1 MSDFANSFKDAS
13 YDSIDKGV
21 EAKLGLPDGLL
32 SSIRLN
38 GEKSNNNQVSSAN
51 ARTPYQ
57 IIPKTRIAA
66 LKAYKIDP
74 YLSPENA
81 AEVAG
86 NLLKDSLKRNNG
98 DVANAVAEYHGGTD
112 RKNWGDITKAYVS
125 RVVYP
130 LVSTAQAQDQQTI
143 DNQDNAYS
151 LDNKP
156 AISSAASKAADEWI
170 KNNPIQLPVH
180 NTTDTPKPAPVA
192 NIPLD
197 TSTKKISN
205 ELSKAADEWSAKNP
219 VKDQQEQPS
228 TIAKIK
234 DFFTGD
240 LRKTKD
246 TESHPDWA
254 TMPELNQMSF
264 ASAKTGLGTLVAPPK
279 EIAAIVQHN
288 FPEAKVRQD
297 EKGNFLVTS
306 PSDGKEYAIKPG
318 FQVSD
323 IPRALGGILAFTP
336 AGRAESLAGMSAGSA
351 ATQAG
356 IEATQSAT
364 GGEFNTGDVAVAGV
378 LPPIFHGLGKL
389 LNVGGEHV
397 ANAIKSLLPDVKPI
411 ITQAPADVAAAA
423 EQAKPAIQ
431 ATTEAPLTNPVT
443 NPLVETTQAKP
454 HLNISQADEA
464 TAAAD
469 DALAAQKQAAYD
481 AQTIEPL
488 VDTPSAT
495 PTLTED
501 ELKKLA
507 KDSAIGLTGKKTAQE
522 KLAQQAS
529 IDEEVNSAA
538 NDLGFNLEPDQ
549 KTNNDQ
555 FRKLIG
561 LTRSQAGSDAE
572 ARGIASVEESANKAD
587 EIMSKLGSVTNGND
601 KADISLASEKV
612 RSSLASTRSDLDNK
626 AKSLYDSVDAAVPNN
641 MVVDLPNST
650 KVVNETLTGLRGKVE
665 SLNPAESRLFKIVTA
680 PETSYLELTR
690 ERQAIGKALAGKES
704 PYGST
709 DERLLKRLYGAMA
722 QDQNQ
727 AVIKAGG
734 LNGEALSAKFK
745 LANQLTAKR
754 KALEK
759 RIVNAFGKDNDGSIV
774 PSLRNSIA
782 AGSKG
787 DVAGLVKV
795 LKVIPTDLHKEAIA
809 TSIQTLA
816 TKNGHFSFNAYA
828 NLYRGLRQN
837 TEVYKVLTKSLG
849 KDSHDVM
856 QKLYHVSNGIA
867 KAQAAVLHT
876 GKANQSFMGAD
887 NLINN
892 ILHEAKTSGAKIGA
906 GLVADAAGG
915 GGIGVGAA
923 LMNIIMNS
931 KTPVA
936 KAVGD
941 VLTSPDFKTL
951 VEEAAT
957 KSTVNP
963 RIVKK
968 LAYSKQFANFM
979 KNINQ
984 PMSVSER
991 EKWIIQSLQAENNGV
1006 QK

>member
-13 YDSIDKGV
+13 YDSIDKSV

-125 RVVYP
+125 RVVDP
-130 LVSTAQAQDQQTI
+130 LLSTAQAAETTQQATAQTI
-143 DNQDNAYS
+143 DKS
-151 LDNKP
+151 LIDEAKAFKTQSNTQSSNP
-156 AISSAASKAADEWI
+156 TETAIPSNLIDEAKAF
-170 KNNPIQLPVH
+170 
-180 NTTDTPKPAPVA
+180 
-192 NIPLD
+192 
-197 TSTKKISN
+197 KI
-205 ELSKAADEWSAKNP
+205 
-219 VKDQQEQPS
+219 QQEQPS

-240 LRKTKD
+240 LHKTKD

-288 FPEAKVRQD
+288 FPDAKVRQD

-397 ANAIKSLLPDVKPI
+397 ANAIKSLLPNVKPI

-431 ATTEAPLTNPVT
+431 ATTEAPLTNPVTNPVT

-984 PMSVSER
+984 PMSISDR